1 VEEAAG
7 VGLKPGF
14 FLRHPR
20 GPSSNAA
27 ISFKKPGLF
36 ATPILNQETSQT
48 MNLQPFVAAALT
60 ACLLLPGTF
69 LHAQDKDP
77 IILAHRGGA
86 HEFEENTLEGY
97 RGCYE
102 RGIRGFET
110 DVRMT
115 KDGSLVI
122 LHDDK
127 LDRTHNAT
135 GSVEEMTADEL
146 RGVVTKKGQKML
158 FLDELLAYFADKPGV
173 YIEWEMKTSN
183 KSLYPDERIAG
194 YCEKLHSAIEARKA
208 KGSTCVY
215 TSFDE
220 RPLKAM
226 HAIDPKAPM
235 SLIAS
240 KPCSP
245 EFIQKAKDVGADRIA
260 CQINGTSRAAVREAQ
275 KAGLM
280 VNGWPGRGEQDYH
293 LAIGLGL
300 DVHCTDVP
308 VAVIGAKERM
318 K

>member
-1 VEEAAG
+1 M
-7 VGLKPGF
+7 F
-14 FLRHPR
+14 RRF
-20 GPSSNAA
+20 S
-27 ISFKKPGLF
+27 
-36 ATPILNQETSQT
+36 
-48 MNLQPFVAAALT
+48 AAALLV
-60 ACLLLPGTF
+60 ASGLVLAGPVV
-69 LHAQDKDP
+69 AQEKDP

-86 HEFEENTLEGY
+86 HEFEENTLQGFSA
-97 RGCYE
+97 CYQ

-115 KDGSLVI
+115 KDGALVI
-122 LHDDK
+122 LHDDT

-135 GSVEEMTADEL
+135 GSIENSTAAQLKD
-146 RGVVTKKGQKML
+146 VVTKKGSKLL
-158 FLDELLAYFADKPGV
+158 FLDELLGYFADKPGV

-183 KSLYPDERIAG
+183 KMLYPDERIAD
-194 YCEKLHSAIEARKA
+194 YCQKVHSAIEARKA
-208 KGSTCVY
+208 KGSTYVY

-226 HAIDPKAPM
+226 HAIDAEAPM

-240 KPCSP
+240 KPCSA
-245 EFIQKAKDVGADRIA
+245 EFIQKAKAVGADRIA
-260 CQINGTSRAAVREAQ
+260 CQINGSSRAAVREAQ

-280 VNGWPGRGEQDYH
+280 VNGWPGRGAQDYY

-308 VAVIGAKERM
+308 VQVISAKERM